1 MADNDDWALYAGH
14 RAHMTQALL
23 SCAGEGRGR
32 LCLLGAG
39 SCNDVDL
46 ERLAQTFSEI
56 HLVDI
61 DPAALARGVAR
72 QAPAVS
78 AQLRLHSRVDLSGMD
93 KRLAKWKRR
102 SPTVAQVEAVA
113 ASTLQSLV
121 ARLPGP
127 FDVVASACVLTQ
139 MSFRVRDELGD
150 MHPMLRPV
158 RLSLVATHLNS
169 LFALTAVG
177 GTSLFV
183 SDLVSSN
190 LYPIGEMDPSGNLID
205 AMNEIV
211 QSGTFYHAA
220 NPTLIRDILS
230 AEGLRSLVG
239 EPDLLD
245 PWLWTGRL
253 GRTYFVYALRMRR
266 HR

>member
-1 MADNDDWALYAGH
+1 MPENDDWALYAGH
-14 RAHMTQALL
+14 RARMTQALL
-23 SCAGEGRGR
+23 SCAGEGGGR
-32 LCLLGAG
+32 LCLFGAG
-39 SCNDVDL
+39 SCNDVDV
-46 ERLAQTFSEI
+46 ERLARTFSEI

-61 DPAALARGVAR
+61 DPTALARAVSR
-72 QAPAVS
+72 QPPAVS

-150 MHPMLRPV
+150 THPMLPLV

-169 LFALTAVG
+169 LVALTAVG
-177 GTSLFV
+177 GMCLFV

-190 LYPIGEMDPSGNLID
+190 LYPIAEMDPSGNLID
-205 AMNEIV
+205 AMNQIV

-220 NPTLIRDILS
+220 NPTVIRDILDDES
-230 AEGLRSLVG
+230 LRLRVG

-266 HR
+266 HG